1 MSLWLQS
8 ALEALEE
15 GAYNHL
21 RGLVTHSPIPLP
33 GCMLRE
39 VEYGETHFHQN
50 SQDRLFPIRF
60 MWLMELHEQGMFG
73 EAPLGRSRYHP
84 EKLLDFW
91 NKAQNDEVFRN
102 EMEQQG
108 FRFDLDEKAVE
119 MTLGWVFI
127 GDTFAQ
133 DLIEIERA
141 LRAELLFPDP
151 DSGEHRA
158 VFRGQKEVEGR

>member
-15 GAYNHL
+15 GDYRNL
-21 RGLVTHSPIPLP
+21 RGLVTQAPLRLP
-33 GCMLRE
+33 DCMLRE
-39 VEYGETHFHQN
+39 IEYGETHFHEN
-50 SQDRLFPIRF
+50 SEGRLFPIRF
-60 MWLMELHEQGMFG
+60 MWLMECNEQRMFG
-73 EAPLGRSRYHP
+73 HAPLGRSTYHP

-91 NKAQNDEVFRN
+91 TKALEDEVFRN

-108 FRFDLDEKAVE
+108 FRFDLDDKALE
-119 MTLGWVFI
+119 MTAGWIYIGESFI
-127 GDTFAQ
+127 Q

-141 LRAELLFPDP
+141 IGVEMLFPDQ

-158 VFRGQKEVEGR
+158 VFSEQKGKA